1 MHHEND
7 PIFASCK
14 IPEFFENLGLVQ
26 SDMLKGNTFQDS
38 TTAKNTS
45 NILLKQKLR
54 AIQRSA
60 GLRKVLPCF
69 EPCRKIAAILPV
81 FTLNNCYFSLVS
93 STLNVYLF
101 FRLAG
106 EQDILYLGFRRN
118 RCFCP

>member
-1 MHHEND
+1 M
-7 PIFASCK
+7 
-14 IPEFFENLGLVQ
+14 VQ

-69 EPCRKIAAILPV
+69 EPCQKNSQKRSLLKTKIK
-81 FTLNNCYFSLVS
+81 YFQ
-93 STLNVYLF
+93 NFYLLYPHRVTRIQYQKS
-101 FRLAG
+101 RLFSVQKRASV
-106 EQDILYLGFRRN
+106 
-118 RCFCP
+118 

>member
-1 MHHEND
+1 MGKGDKNFGN
-7 PIFASCK
+7 ILFL
-14 IPEFFENLGLVQ
+14 FFGVSVFDRKLGLVQ

-69 EPCRKIAAILPV
+69 EPCRKLLDFDVFLQVICAAGGQHEEHTVLRK
-81 FTLNNCYFSLVS
+81 SRQGRS
-93 STLNVYLF
+93 K
-101 FRLAG
+101 
-106 EQDILYLGFRRN
+106 
-118 RCFCP
+118 